1 MNEESIKLSIC
12 IPTYNRAQILKNTL
26 LNVLDCIDDD
36 IEIVV
41 SDNNSE
47 DNTYSVIKDLKDP
60 RIKYFKNQE
69 NIGAVRNIVRVLERA
84 KGKFSLLIS
93 DEDIICISTISTIKK
108 IIDDTPNISAILGG
122 VLDQENR
129 PYIQYA
135 RNKYIEGKETME
147 NIAFSNFYI
156 SGVIFNND
164 LIDFQDLNQ
173 QLLKP
178 NNGFL
183 HLYPHRYIL
192 TRLTLLGDI
201 ITIDNFI
208 CKQGEKGKNYIE
220 KQNGKMF
227 NHPLAR
233 VEQFKT
239 DLTLSTMLNAD
250 LDIRINMLL
259 KLYRMVRSTLLELKR
274 NIDNKELMDYFNLS
288 IEETNLLTSIEKC
301 TEIAI
306 QELDKYKIEENR
318 YLKIKERLLEL
329 KDSAMLYFAN

>member
-12 IPTYNRAQILKNTL
+12 IPTYNRAQILKETL
-26 LNVLDCIDDD
+26 LNVLDCVDEG
-36 IEIVV
+36 IEVVV
-41 SDNNSE
+41 SDNNSD
-47 DNTYSVIKDLKDP
+47 DNTYSIIKNLKAP

-84 KGKFSLLIS
+84 KGKYSLLIS
-93 DEDIICISTISTIKK
+93 DEDLICNSTIPTIKK
-108 IIDDTPNISAILGG
+108 IINDSQNISAILGG

-129 PYIQYA
+129 PYIHYA
-135 RNKYIEGKETME
+135 RNKYIEGKEAME
-147 NIAFSNFYI
+147 NIAFTNFYI
-156 SGVIFNND
+156 SGAIFNND

-173 QLLKP
+173 QLSKP

-192 TRLTLLGDI
+192 TKLTLLGDI
-201 ITIDNFI
+201 VTIDNFI

-220 KQNGKMF
+220 KQNGKIF

-239 DLTLSTMLNAD
+239 DLTLSTMLNVD
-250 LDIRINMLL
+250 LEIRINMLL
-259 KLYRMVRSTLLELKR
+259 KLYRMVRSNLIELKR
-274 NIDNKELMDYFNLS
+274 NIKNKELMDYFNLQVD
-288 IEETNLLTSIEKC
+288 ETSFLISIEKC

-306 QELDKYKIEENR
+306 KELDKYKIEENR

-329 KDSAMLYFAN
+329 KDSAVLYFAN